1 MHSKLVFLFLE
12 LVLHGN
18 YCSQQQAIIF
28 PPSTLLP
35 PISTSFEFTD
45 ELSDCNEFIA

>member
-28 PPSTLLP
+28 PLLP
-35 PISTSFEFTD
+35 FYLISTSFEFTD